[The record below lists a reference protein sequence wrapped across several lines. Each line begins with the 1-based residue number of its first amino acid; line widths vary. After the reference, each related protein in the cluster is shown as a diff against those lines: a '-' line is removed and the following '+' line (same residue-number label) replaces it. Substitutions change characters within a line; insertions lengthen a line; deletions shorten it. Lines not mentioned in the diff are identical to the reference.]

1 MQKNNITTEVI
12 IQTAAKISNE
22 IGLNSLSLKD
32 IAEELNIKSPS
43 LYNHVSGLDEIKE
56 KLMLYGWKQVEDI
69 MIDSVIGYA
78 GYEALKNMCYSF
90 YEYAKENKGVF
101 SSMLWY
107 NKFETIENEK
117 ATRRTFE
124 MMFKILR
131 PLKISD
137 DKINHIIRTL
147 RSFLEGFALLVNNN
161 AFGNPIS
168 IDESFDIS
176 LEIILNGIRTL
187 GENKWMSIL
196 I

>member
-1 MQKNNITTEVI
+1 MQKNSITTEI
-12 IQTAAKISNE
+12 IIETAAKLSNRT
-22 IGLNSLSLKD
+22 GLDSLSLKD

-56 KLMLYGWKQVEDI
+56 KLMIYGWKQVEDK

-78 GYEALKNMCYSF
+78 GYEALENMCYSF

-101 SSMLWY
+101 SAMLWY
-107 NKFETIENEK
+107 NKFETTENK
-117 ATRRTFE
+117 NATTRLFD

-131 PLKISD
+131 PLEISD

-168 IDESFDIS
+168 IDDSFKFS

-187 GENKWMSIL
+187 GENT
-196 I
+196 